1 MSGVADVYETSGR
14 GREQKNNNKKVGKLY
29 TRKTTS

>member
-14 GREQKNNNKKVGKLY
+14 GREQKKKQQKGWEPIH
-29 TRKTTS
+29 